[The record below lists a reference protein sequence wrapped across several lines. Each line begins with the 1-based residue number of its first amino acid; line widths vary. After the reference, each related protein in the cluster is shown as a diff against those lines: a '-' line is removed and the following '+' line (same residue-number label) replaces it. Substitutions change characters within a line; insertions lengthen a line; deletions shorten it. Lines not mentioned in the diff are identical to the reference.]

1 MQAVKKAREFEIRKV
16 SRRLKQA
23 RDSEDKDGHPSSSP
37 AAGAAAAK
45 LQHQL
50 EAAKALGLDDLAKR
64 VSESCMLLVMNQPA
78 NEWPIF

>member
-23 RDSEDKDGHPSSSP
+23 LDREANVGHTTSSQ
-37 AAGAAAAK
+37 AAVGAQK

-50 EAAKALGLDDLAKR
+50 EAAKVLTLDELAKQ
-64 VSESCMLLVMNQPA
+64 VPSLACS
-78 NEWPIF
+78 W